1 MLLVVIVG
9 DTSIDISTVIAD
21 LETRLMEMELG
32 PLLGLWFQSLFVGIT
47 VWALDH
53 LYFYCDLWQDD

>member
-1 MLLVVIVG
+1 MVPIAG

-21 LETRLMEMELG
+21 PEPVCGDYGLG
-32 PLLGLWFQSLFVGIT
+32 
-47 VWALDH
+47 ADH